1 MQCAQRQCVSERL
14 NDHFPYRFSVQA
26 GGVSGPLMAAEE
38 ADGPG
43 LRASVSARYDGGPE
57 AAGPGPESGRGR
69 WRRLPLFADSRAPTA
84 GGGAA
89 RPQQHARKNWSGSEV
104 KFILFYE

>member
-1 MQCAQRQCVSERL
+1 
-14 NDHFPYRFSVQA
+14 
-26 GGVSGPLMAAEE
+26 MAAEE

-43 LRASVSARYDGGPE
+43 LRACVSARYDGGPE

-69 WRRLPLFADSRAPTA
+69 RRRLPLPADSRAPTA
-84 GGGAA
+84 GGGDAG
-89 RPQQHARKNWSGSEV
+89 PQQHAGKNWSGSEV

>member
-1 MQCAQRQCVSERL
+1 
-14 NDHFPYRFSVQA
+14 
-26 GGVSGPLMAAEE
+26 MAAEE

-43 LRASVSARYDGGPE
+43 LRASVSARHDGGPE

-69 WRRLPLFADSRAPTA
+69 RRRLPLLADSRAPTA

-89 RPQQHARKNWSGSEV
+89 GPQQHAGKNWSGSEV
-104 KFILFYE
+104 KFIL